1 MKIGFFGPVQVP
13 PPEVV
18 ETVAQEFAGGS
29 VRDLL
34 AALGFGPE
42 QVWFLS
48 VVRGDERLAP
58 DDRVCA
64 QDELSIMLVVGGG

>member
-1 MKIGFFGPVQVP
+1 MKVSFFGPVQVP

-18 ETVAQEFAGGS
+18 ATAEREFSGGT

-58 DDRVCA
+58 EDRVEA
-64 QDELSIMLVVGGG
+64 GDELSIMLVVGGG